1 MYKCKC
7 VCVRKYICIIPTKK
21 NLVQYIQERDKRRSS
36 PTENKAMGP
45 PPRKGTYYGPS
56 PDTLF
61 KITHTPGKITLVDRA
76 VTREVNPTQTE
87 KLSRRGSALFQ
98 SLRRY
103 GSRQNE
109 ECDTHSISSPSS
121 EFSQA
126 TYFTSQ
132 SCNDLYFQSK
142 PAAHLERHPLQFICS
157 VATRN
162 LTNLH
167 FEAETPEEK
176 DVWCQHMESV
186 LEEHVQR
193 NQQQA
198 QNSSSNKEQGLS
210 PTNSTYSF
218 ESISSAESVAFAP
231 SWTGYC
237 DVETMDIDD
246 VDGQQ
251 QQPAVTSAKEEAS
264 NGLDKSQDLLQ
275 TIMGEFGD
283 TIWSMGSPAGMSP
296 YQIRQSFSNV
306 GS

>member
-1 MYKCKC
+1 
-7 VCVRKYICIIPTKK
+7 
-21 NLVQYIQERDKRRSS
+21 
-36 PTENKAMGP
+36 MGP

-76 VTREVNPTQTE
+76 VTREVNPTHTE

-109 ECDTHSISSPSS
+109 ESDTNSLSSPSS
-121 EFSQA
+121 ESSQA

-132 SCNDLYFQSK
+132 SCNDLYYQSK
-142 PAAHLERHPLQFICS
+142 PIHLERHPLQFICS

-167 FEAETPEEK
+167 FEADTPEEK
-176 DVWCQHMESV
+176 DIWCQHIESV

-193 NQQQA
+193 NQQV
-198 QNSSSNKEQGLS
+198 NNKEQELS

-218 ESISSAESVAFAP
+218 ESISSAESITFTP

-237 DVETMDIDD
+237 DVERMDIDD
-246 VDGQQ
+246 VEQQ
-251 QQPAVTSAKEEAS
+251 QQQQQQQQSTVISVKEET
-264 NGLDKSQDLLQ
+264 NNNELDKSQDLLQ

-283 TIWSMGSPAGMSP
+283 TIWNMGSPVGMSP
-296 YQIRQSFSNV
+296 YQLRQSFSNV